1 MVFAVDVMSVCGNCV
16 PVWLCD
22 YVTMWLCAV
31 CPTVLWCWLEW
42 RHWTVSSQHYLAW
55 LSVLRTQRDQPAHC
69 SISHHHTGPPA
80 LVLARSAGSPWSPWS
95 RSQSWWWWWWWL
107 VAGDNGRGQD
117 WVGRL
122 CWTETVIGG
131 QCWDNTPIVEDNGG
145 CVPLE
150 LDGRGRGGLASLSY
164 ALGPLLY
171 LMYCVVPEP
180 QRSEALLGLRGT
192 QYYKDNILSFHC
204 W

>member
-1 MVFAVDVMSVCGNCV
+1 MG
-16 PVWLCD
+16 
-22 YVTMWLCAV
+22 
-31 CPTVLWCWLEW
+31 
-42 RHWTVSSQHYLAW
+42 
-55 LSVLRTQRDQPAHC
+55 
-69 SISHHHTGPPA
+69 
-80 LVLARSAGSPWSPWS
+80 AG
-95 RSQSWWWWWWWL
+95 R
-107 VAGDNGRGQD
+107 
-117 WVGRL
+117 VGRPGRPAEL
-122 CWTETVIGG
+122 IGG
-131 QCWDNTPIVEDNGG
+131 QCGDNRPIVEDNGG